1 MESNIKPR
9 VKLGPSLH
17 PRGRSNLRSTIFRK
31 HHVHR
36 EMMRHSSKKLGQR
49 TRFTRTEHKKLRH
62 RTRLDDAAK
71 DEDEEEPQNEEK
83 RSAHCPPCGPHGCPP
98 CAPVGSHEAKVMT
111 EEDLLKKEQEDFTRK
126 IREETERE
134 NKKIAKL
141 SEELQTEKEK
151 GDAAKHAGPTTC
163 ALTLLHTLY
172 YYVMCP
178 PHTTMYLSSCYF
190 IWRSR

>member
-1 MESNIKPR
+1 MESDAKPR

-49 TRFTRTEHKKLRH
+49 TRLKRTGPKKLRH

-71 DEDEEEPQNEEK
+71 DEDEEESQDEKK
-83 RSAHCPPCGPHGCPP
+83 RSAHCPPCGRAQEGTPHGCPP

-111 EEDLLKKEQEDFTRK
+111 EEDLLKKEQEEFTRK

-151 GDAAKHAGPTTC
+151 VDAAKHAG
-163 ALTLLHTLY
+163 
-172 YYVMCP
+172 
-178 PHTTMYLSSCYF
+178 HTT
-190 IWRSR
+190 